1 MNTNTKR
8 SWITNIILIIYFLKH
23 DYDVWLKIKN
33 RLIQLLEKVKKK
45 ESVDL
50 SDMLSLE
57 GDEEVKERKILK
69 ISTPKKLL
77 TRLVILLN
85 KNWKQFLQI
94 KKLNQTNTTSFV
106 SAQ

>member
-94 KKLNQTNTTSFV
+94 KK
-106 SAQ
+106 

>member
-8 SWITNIILIIYFLKH
+8 SWIINIILIIYFLKH

-45 ESVDL
+45 KKESVDL

-57 GDEEVKERKILK
+57 GDEEVKERKGLK
-69 ISTPKKLL
+69 LQ
-77 TRLVILLN
+77 
-85 KNWKQFLQI
+85 KNY
-94 KKLNQTNTTSFV
+94 
-106 SAQ
+106 

>member
-1 MNTNTKR
+1 
-8 SWITNIILIIYFLKH
+8 
-23 DYDVWLKIKN
+23 
-33 RLIQLLEKVKKK
+33 
-45 ESVDL
+45 
-50 SDMLSLE
+50 MLSLE

-69 ISTPKKLL
+69 ISTQKKIL

>member
-1 MNTNTKR
+1 M
-8 SWITNIILIIYFLKH
+8 KH

-94 KKLNQTNTTSFV
+94 KK
-106 SAQ
+106 